1 MIQKINFYTHIYKTY
16 TVTQCILSRISSTK
30 KKKNQTFFYVNR
42 ECELRQCT
50 HLSKLIQWHIDLY
63 TLLYENYIS

>member
-30 KKKNQTFFYVNR
+30 KKKIKHSFMSIGSVSYASVPICQN
-42 ECELRQCT
+42 
-50 HLSKLIQWHIDLY
+50 
-63 TLLYENYIS
+63 